1 MNNTEQSQQ
10 RKNKKAASE
19 VLYLDCDDSN
29 SDSKNSSKQ
38 LSERNMP
45 GNLEPTKKY
54 DQAMQSQKAT
64 ATSSAPSI
72 MNITNNSS
80 FNDLRPR
87 KHRNRLVAPTN
98 NHHVTDSDGGNG
110 QTQVAI
116 QIQQNYHQSRH
127 YAQARALA
135 TEARALSKNNLLKAR
150 TSKLEEEELNKKKAT
165 MPKNDPNE
173 PKRPKTAYLLF
184 GSKHKA
190 EIKAANPGIRGT
202 KTSKLLGQKW
212 KVVSKEGK

>member
-10 RKNKKAASE
+10 RRNQKAASE

-87 KHRNRLVAPTN
+87 KNRNRLVAPTN
-98 NHHVTDSDGGNG
+98 NHHVTDSRSHKIAQHKVGENSAQMVLDDNCNGQMHHVIQQNDGGNG

-116 QIQQNYHQSRH
+116 QIQQNSSCIY
-127 YAQARALA
+127 
-135 TEARALSKNNLLKAR
+135 
-150 TSKLEEEELNKKKAT
+150 
-165 MPKNDPNE
+165 
-173 PKRPKTAYLLF
+173 
-184 GSKHKA
+184 
-190 EIKAANPGIRGT
+190 RGVRR
-202 KTSKLLGQKW
+202 G
-212 KVVSKEGK
+212 VDVP